1 MAHHSSKF
9 EYDKAT
15 RTFLADISDLGPNP
29 WCRPY
34 SDAIDLGID
43 ICSARTGKIA
53 TFVVDGEVRDPD
65 GDIIYWVLKPT
76 GQSSAQHL
84 LPAEMSMRIYND

>member
-15 RTFLADISDLGPNP
+15 RTFLVDISDLGPNP

-43 ICSARTGKIA
+43 IVSAKTGKVA
-53 TFVVDGEVRDPD
+53 TFVVDGEVRGPD
-65 GDIIYWVLKPT
+65 DDIIYWVLKPT
-76 GQSSAQHL
+76 GTSKAQYL
-84 LPAEMSMRIYND
+84 LPNELSMHVYND